1 MIDIADIVIHVHK
14 NLLSEHLERI
24 EEEVSALVGVISVT
38 FSHEIKHRL
47 TVVFDPMVTTS
58 KRFLNLVK
66 QWDKN
71 AFLL

>member
-24 EEEVSALVGVISVT
+24 EEEVSALEGVISVN
-38 FSHEIKHRL
+38 FSHQIKHRL